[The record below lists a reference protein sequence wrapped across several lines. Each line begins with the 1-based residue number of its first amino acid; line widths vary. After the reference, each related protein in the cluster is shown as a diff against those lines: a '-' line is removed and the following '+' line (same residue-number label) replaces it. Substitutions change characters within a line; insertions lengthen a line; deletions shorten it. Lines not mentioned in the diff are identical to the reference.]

1 MRYFYCYTTQTVVYL
16 YSTVVR
22 FLIWSRIAINVNIVF
37 VTLPV
42 PSRGK
47 KKKLLRNRKQKML
60 DQLINYT
67 EETIFRNSRNGRLE
81 HRYMSFTRGRS
92 SLFTLLD
99 RSNTAAAA
107 TTVFSSLLARRWY
120 VFPKWWRTAARY
132 ENYFLKFCFLFVLF
146 ENKKYRS
153 RPLLPA
159 VRTVV

>member
-81 HRYMSFTRGRS
+81 HRYMYICHLPEAVLHYSRCWTDRILQQQQQQYSVHF
-92 SLFTLLD
+92 LLVGD
-99 RSNTAAAA
+99 T
-107 TTVFSSLLARRWY
+107 F
-120 VFPKWWRTAARY
+120 FPNGDAP
-132 ENYFLKFCFLFVLF
+132 
-146 ENKKYRS
+146 
-153 RPLLPA
+153 RP
-159 VRTVV
+159 VTKITF